1 MLIRILS
8 SLLGC
13 AIIIPVLIFSAT
25 WAFPIFMALVGFI
38 SVYEMM
44 RCIGVHKKHYLTIPF
59 CAFGAAL
66 PILAR
71 LSAQKPNFDFGFI
84 VLAVSAISAI
94 YLLTVSLFSREKFNI
109 EKASTVFL
117 TLFYIVGGYTALV
130 LLRDFDGV
138 GKYVYILTF
147 VGAWFT
153 DIFAYFTGRFL
164 GKHKL
169 IPDISPKK
177 TVEGSIGGIVF
188 CMIAYVVYGVVL
200 QNIFGL
206 KPNYIVLAVVAI
218 LISFVSQVGDLTLSA
233 IKRKFGIKDFG
244 KIMPGHGGLLD
255 RFDSVIPVSLLLYL
269 AFRTAETFG
278 VSIFTLI

>member
-13 AIIIPVLIFSAT
+13 AIIIPVLVFSDT
-25 WAFPIFMALVGFI
+25 WAFPIFMALVSLI
-38 SVYEMM
+38 SVYEML
-44 RCIGVHKKHYLTIPF
+44 RCIGVHKKYHFTVPF
-59 CAFGAAL
+59 CIFGAAM

-71 LSAQKPNFDFGFI
+71 LSVVKPVFDFAFI
-84 VLAVSAISAI
+84 VLAVCAISAI
-94 YLLTVSLFSREKFNI
+94 YLLTVSLFSREKFSI

-117 TLFYIVGGYTALV
+117 TLFYILGGYTALV
-130 LLRDFDGV
+130 LLRDFEAIG
-138 GKYVYILTF
+138 GYIYILTF

-164 GKHKL
+164 GRHKL

-177 TVEGSIGGIVF
+177 TVEGSIGGIFF
-188 CMIAYVVYGVVL
+188 CVVAYIVYGIAL
-200 QNIFGL
+200 QNLFGL
-206 KPNYIVLAVVAI
+206 KPNYIVLAIVAV
-218 LISFVSQVGDLTLSA
+218 LISFVSQAGDLTMSA

-255 RFDSVIPVSLLLYL
+255 RFDSVIPVSLLLYF
-269 AFRTAETFG
+269 AFRAVESFG
-278 VSIFTLI
+278 FSVFTII

>member
-1 MLIRILS
+1 MLVRILS

-13 AIIIPVLIFSAT
+13 AIIIPVLIFSDT
-25 WAFPIFMALVGFI
+25 WAFPVFMALVSFI

-44 RCIGVHKKHYLTIPF
+44 RCIGVHKKHYLTVPF
-59 CAFGAAL
+59 CLFGAAM

-71 LSAQKPNFDFGFI
+71 LSAQNAKIEIGFCTLAI
-84 VLAVSAISAI
+84 CVLSAI

-117 TLFYIVGGYTALV
+117 TLFYIVGGYAALV
-130 LLRDFDGV
+130 LLRDFEGV
-138 GKYVYILTF
+138 GKYIYLLTF

-188 CMIAYVVYGVVL
+188 CAVAYVVYGIVL
-200 QNIFGL
+200 KVAYGIEV
-206 KPNYIVLAVVAI
+206 NYIALAIVAV
-218 LISFVSQVGDLTLSA
+218 LISFVAQIGDLTLSA

-255 RFDSVIPVSLLLYL
+255 RFDSVIPVALLLYL
-269 AFRTAETFG
+269 AFKVAAAFG
-278 VSIFTLI
+278 INIFTLI

>member
-13 AIIIPVLIFSAT
+13 AIIIPVLVFSET
-25 WAFPIFMALVGFI
+25 WAFPIFMALVSFI

-44 RCIGVHKKHYLTIPF
+44 RCLGVHKKYYLTVPF
-59 CAFGAAL
+59 CLFGASM

-71 LSAQKPNFDFGFI
+71 LSTQKSNIDFKFI
-84 VLAVSAISAI
+84 VLTVCALVAM
-94 YLLTVSLFSREKFNI
+94 YLLTISLFSREKLNI
-109 EKASTVFL
+109 EKASTVFM
-117 TLFYIVGGYTALV
+117 TLFYIVGGYTSLV
-130 LLRDFDGV
+130 LLHDIPDI
-138 GKYVYILTF
+138 GKHIYLLAF

-177 TVEGSIGGIVF
+177 TVEGSVGGIFF
-188 CMIAYVVYGVVL
+188 CMVAYIVYGIVL
-200 QNIFGL
+200 QNMFGL
-206 KPNYIVLAVVAI
+206 KPNYIALALVAI
-218 LISFVSQVGDLTLSA
+218 LISFISQVGDLTMSA

-255 RFDSVIPVSLLLYL
+255 RFDSVIPVSLLLYI
-269 AFRTAETFG
+269 AFTAIKAFG
-278 VSIFTLI
+278 VEIFTFV

>member
-13 AIIIPVLIFSAT
+13 AIIIPVLIFSDT
-25 WAFPIFMALVGFI
+25 WAFPVFMALVSFI

-59 CAFGAAL
+59 CLFGAAL
-66 PILAR
+66 PIVAR
-71 LSAQKPNFDFGFI
+71 LSAQKANIDFGFI
-84 VLAVSAISAI
+84 VLAVSAVCAI

-130 LLRDFDGV
+130 LIRDFDGV
-138 GKYVYILTF
+138 GKYVYLLTF

-200 QNIFGL
+200 QNMFGL
-206 KPNYIVLAVVAI
+206 KPNYIALALVAI

-269 AFRTAETFG
+269 AFRAAEAFG
-278 VSIFTLI
+278 ISIFTLI

>member
-1 MLIRILS
+1 
-8 SLLGC
+8 
-13 AIIIPVLIFSAT
+13 
-25 WAFPIFMALVGFI
+25 
-38 SVYEMM
+38 
-44 RCIGVHKKHYLTIPF
+44 LTIPF
-59 CAFGAAL
+59 CLFGAAL
-66 PILAR
+66 PIVAR
-71 LSAQKPNFDFGFI
+71 LSTQKANIDFGFI
-84 VLAVSAISAI
+84 VLAVSAVCAI

-130 LLRDFDGV
+130 LIRDFDGV
-138 GKYVYILTF
+138 GKYVYLLTF

-200 QNIFGL
+200 QNMFGL
-206 KPNYIVLAVVAI
+206 KPNYIALALVAI

-269 AFRTAETFG
+269 AFKAAEAFG
-278 VSIFTLI
+278 ISIFTLI